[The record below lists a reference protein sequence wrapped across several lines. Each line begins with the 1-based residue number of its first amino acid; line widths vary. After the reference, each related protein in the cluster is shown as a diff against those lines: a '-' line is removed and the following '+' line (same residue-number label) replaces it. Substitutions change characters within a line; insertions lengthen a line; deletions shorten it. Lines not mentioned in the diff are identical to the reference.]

1 MFNCYIVLLQSSNYE
16 LIAIRNTL
24 IAIRLMS
31 VYKKFLGQTAVYG
44 ISTVFSRLFN
54 FILTPIY
61 TRVYAKG
68 VYGIFTNMYAY
79 ASLINAVLAFGME
92 STYFRYL
99 NKHEDR
105 KQEVYNNSFLCIAFI
120 SVLFLITGLV
130 FETSIA
136 TYLANK
142 PSEIADYKRY
152 VNFFIWILFVDAIC
166 VIPFAKLRADEKA
179 FKYSLTKFLNI
190 GCFVGLNL
198 VFIFVI
204 PAMIKNQWPGSDWLL
219 SWYRNKWVGY
229 VFLSN
234 LIASIATL
242 FMLLPEFSKLQL
254 KFDRKLF
261 ATMFSYSWPI
271 LVANLSFII
280 NENLDKIVLDKL
292 LPPAVAKGDVGIYG
306 AVCKIAIFMS
316 IFITAFRLGAEPF
329 FFSHAKHEN
338 AKKTYATILHYF
350 VIALAII
357 FVALVANIE
366 ILKHF
371 ISRDQKHV
379 AEYWVGLP
387 AVPYLLLGY
396 VCLGIYMN
404 LSVWYRLSDQTRF
417 GLYIS
422 VIGALITI
430 VLNIV
435 LIPKYSYMGS
445 AWVSMFAYF
454 VMMVLS
460 YVLGQKYYPIPYNL
474 KKILAYLV
482 VSTVIVFSS
491 FFIFNKNIYIG
502 NLLLVVFVIG
512 VVYFEKKD
520 LMRILKKA

>member
-1 MFNCYIVLLQSSNYE
+1 
-16 LIAIRNTL
+16 
-24 IAIRLMS
+24 MS

-44 ISTVFSRLFN
+44 VSTVLSRLFN

-61 TRVYAKG
+61 TRVFPKS

-120 SVLFLITGLV
+120 SVLFLITGLL
-130 FETSIA
+130 FKAQIA
-136 TYLANK
+136 HFLVDN
-142 PSEIADYKRY
+142 PSELADYKRY
-152 VNFFIWILFVDAIC
+152 VTYFIWILFVDAIC
-166 VIPFAKLRADEKA
+166 VIPFAKLRADGKA
-179 FKYSLTKFLNI
+179 IKYAIAKFLNI
-190 GCFVGLNL
+190 GCFVCLNL
-198 VFIFVI
+198 VFIFLI
-204 PAMIKNQWPGSDWLL
+204 PSILQHNWLGADWFA
-219 SWYRNKWVGY
+219 SWYREKWVGY
-229 VFLSN
+229 VFIAN
-234 LIASIATL
+234 LVASLATFL
-242 FMLLPEFSKLQL
+242 VLIPEFSKLQL
-254 KFDRKLF
+254 RFDRKLF
-261 ATMFSYSWPI
+261 ATMFAYSWPI
-271 LVANLSFII
+271 LIANLSFII
-280 NENLDKIVLDKL
+280 NENLDKVVLDEL
-292 LPPAVAKGDVGIYG
+292 LPPEIAKGEVGIYG
-306 AVCKIAIFMS
+306 AVCKIAIFLS

-329 FFSHAKHEN
+329 FFSHAKHEQ
-338 AKKTYATILHYF
+338 AKRTYATIMHYF

-357 FVALVANIE
+357 FVGLIANIE

-371 ISRDQKHV
+371 ISRDEQHL

-387 AVPYLLLGY
+387 AVPFLLLGY

-422 VIGALITI
+422 VVGAIITI
-430 VLNIV
+430 VLNVI

-445 AWVSMFAYF
+445 ALVSMLAYF

-474 KKILAYLV
+474 KKILAYLT
-482 VSTVIVFSS
+482 VSTAIVFSS
-491 FFIFNKNIYIG
+491 FFLFDKNIYIG
-502 NLLLVVFVIG
+502 NGLLVVFVAVIT
-512 VVYFEKKD
+512 YFEKD
-520 LMRILKKA
+520 NLMKMLRKPSSAT

>member
-1 MFNCYIVLLQSSNYE
+1 L
-16 LIAIRNTL
+16 
-24 IAIRLMS
+24 S

-44 ISTVFSRLFN
+44 ISTVLSRLFN

-61 TRVYAKG
+61 TKVYAKST
-68 VYGIFTNMYAY
+68 YGIFTNMYAN

-99 NKHEDR
+99 NKFEDK

-120 SVLFLITGLV
+120 STLFLITGLI
-130 FETSIA
+130 FSTPIA
-136 TYLANK
+136 AYLAGK
-142 PSEIADYKRY
+142 PSELADYKNY
-152 VNFFIWILFVDAIC
+152 VSFFLWILFIDAIC

-179 FKYSLTKFLNI
+179 VSYSIAKFLNI
-190 GCFVGLNL
+190 GCFVGFNL
-198 VFIFVI
+198 VFIFLV
-204 PAMIKNQWPGSDWLL
+204 PAIIKHHWLGADWFS
-219 SWYRNKWVGY
+219 SWYHEKWIGY

-234 LIASIATL
+234 LIASLAT
-242 FMLLPEFSKLQL
+242 FIYLLPEFLKLQF
-254 KFDRKLF
+254 KFDKKLF
-261 ATMFSYSWPI
+261 GTMYSYSWPI
-271 LVANLSFII
+271 LVANLSFIV
-280 NENLDKIVLDKL
+280 NENLDKIVLKKL
-292 LPPAVAKGDVGIYG
+292 LPIDIADGEVGIYG
-306 AVCKIAIFMS
+306 AVCKIAIFLS

-329 FFSHAKHEN
+329 FFSHAKNEN

-357 FVALVANIE
+357 FIGLIANID
-366 ILKHF
+366 ILKFF
-371 ISRDQKHV
+371 ISRDAKHL

-387 AVPYLLLGY
+387 AIPYLLFGY

-422 VIGALITI
+422 VVGAVITI

-435 LIPKYSYMGS
+435 LIPRYSYMGS
-445 AWVSMFAYF
+445 AWVSMLAYF

-474 KKILAYLV
+474 KRILTYLI
-482 VSTVIVFSS
+482 VSTTMVFSS
-491 FFIFNKNIYIG
+491 FFIFNHNIYIG
-502 NLLLVVFVIG
+502 NAMLIAFILGVF
-512 VVYFEKKD
+512 YFEKAD
-520 LMRILKKA
+520 LKKILKRN